1 MSKSSLR
8 NSIISALCVLLI
20 AIVLFVLI
28 MAIYI
33 AAPQLE
39 MPVLIGSLACGIGS
53 FFIWRTARQR
63 YKKFAWFTLALFLAI
78 LHGWGAAVQITFL
91 VLGIGLTMTTI
102 VLLWRIRRVFTV
114 AMEALEETNEET
126 GKK

>member
-1 MSKSSLR
+1 
-8 NSIISALCVLLI
+8 
-20 AIVLFVLI
+20 

-63 YKKFAWFTLALFLAI
+63 YKKFVEWLSIAWFTLALFLAI